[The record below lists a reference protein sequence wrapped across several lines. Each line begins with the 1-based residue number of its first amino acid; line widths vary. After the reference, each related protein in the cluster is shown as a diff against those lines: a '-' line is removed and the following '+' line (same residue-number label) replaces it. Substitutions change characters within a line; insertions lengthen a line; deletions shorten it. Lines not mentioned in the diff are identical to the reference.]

1 MEWLRGCCQTNAN
14 SSQLSRPHPC
24 HVGAAEFG
32 VNDLVANM
40 FVFYFA
46 LLSHITP
53 PVCLAVFAGAQIAG
67 ANMWE
72 TAWVAVK
79 MSSVAYLLPFLIV
92 FMPSLL
98 LLGTPYE
105 IAIDSI
111 TALVGLL
118 LIITAIQGWALYLLN
133 WPERLCFFAVGACLV
148 WPDGTIRSVAAV
160 LTLFLGIYT
169 VMRSKR
175 RDNLSVP

>member
-1 MEWLRGCCQTNAN
+1 
-14 SSQLSRPHPC
+14 
-24 HVGAAEFG
+24 
-32 VNDLVANM
+32 
-40 FVFYFA
+40 
-46 LLSHITP
+46 
-53 PVCLAVFAGAQIAG
+53 
-67 ANMWE
+67 MWE

-118 LIITAIQGWALYLLN
+118 LIITAIQGWALYLLS

-148 WPDGTIRSVAAV
+148 WPDGMIRSVAAV
-160 LTLFLGIYT
+160 LALVLGIYT

-175 RDNLSVP
+175 RDNLSVL